1 MINYRDDIF
10 FRHVIVYTSFFF
22 FFIISSLILNV
33 WASSGRSFSRGP
45 PGGAAVVDAH
55 NVSHRVFTRFFW
67 LVLTGGIF
75 VITSSTGSK
84 TGFGLH
90 SSDTVVY
97 RHFILVKAKNK
108 KFCGLSS
115 DLVFLSS
122 FLSLKAF

>member
-1 MINYRDDIF
+1 MYFFLLFLSNFCDVFFGEIVMINYRDDIF
-10 FRHVIVYTSFFF
+10 FRHVIVYTSFF

-45 PGGAAVVDAH
+45 PGGAAVDDA
-55 NVSHRVFTRFFW
+55 HRVFTRFFW

-108 KFCGLSS
+108 NLW
-115 DLVFLSS
+115 LE
-122 FLSLKAF
+122 

>member
-1 MINYRDDIF
+1 
-10 FRHVIVYTSFFF
+10 V
-22 FFIISSLILNV
+22 
-33 WASSGRSFSRGP
+33 FSR
-45 PGGAAVVDAH
+45 D
-55 NVSHRVFTRFFW
+55 FFW

-108 KFCGLSS
+108 NLW
-115 DLVFLSS
+115 LE
-122 FLSLKAF
+122 